1 MVISPSRSLYLS
13 MEKRYCYFCP
23 RQHPQQDSTKKHKYV
38 SPIECINFEIS
49 GCRYVFT
56 LEDKDVV
63 APAFEFFFEGLE
75 ALTETT
81 PDTEAQFHYQ
91 EIPVD
96 FPQYFTYNRTN
107 ELVSFQAALYI
118 LI

>member
-1 MVISPSRSLYLS
+1 MYALLS
-13 MEKRYCYFCP
+13 VLIFR
-23 RQHPQQDSTKKHKYV
+23 
-38 SPIECINFEIS
+38 IS

-63 APAFEFFFEGLE
+63 APAYEFFCEGLE

-81 PDTEAQFHYQ
+81 PDTEAQFHFQ

-107 ELVSFQAALYI
+107 ELVRFQAALFI
-118 LI
+118 LF